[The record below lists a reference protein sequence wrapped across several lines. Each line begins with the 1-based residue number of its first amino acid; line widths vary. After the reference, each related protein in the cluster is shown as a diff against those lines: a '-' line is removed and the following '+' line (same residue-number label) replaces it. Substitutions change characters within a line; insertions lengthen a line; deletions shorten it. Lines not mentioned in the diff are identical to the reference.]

1 MELYEGLIDDR
12 GNSFEETYKYRVMR
26 HDEIQE
32 IIKKLGQYELKIK
45 KKCK

>member
-1 MELYEGLIDDR
+1 MELYEGLTDDR
-12 GNSFEETYKYRVMR
+12 GNSYEETYKYCVMR
-26 HDEIQE
+26 HDEIRE